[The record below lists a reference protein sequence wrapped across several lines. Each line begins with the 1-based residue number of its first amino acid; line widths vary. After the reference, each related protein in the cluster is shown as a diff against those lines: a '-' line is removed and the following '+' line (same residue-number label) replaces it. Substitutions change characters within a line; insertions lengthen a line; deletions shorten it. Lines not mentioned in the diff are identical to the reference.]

1 MPQLTKIPPCA
12 LAVLLLLTAADLHA
26 QPNPHYTQAN
36 GYAQGTSYHLVYKHN
51 DRITLSDSVT
61 SLLQTLKTG

>member
-1 MPQLTKIPPCA
+1 MLQLTKIPPCA
-12 LAVLLLLTAADLHA
+12 LAVLLLLTGAYLRA

-51 DRITLSDSVT
+51 ERSSLSDSVNA
-61 SLLQTLKTG
+61 LL